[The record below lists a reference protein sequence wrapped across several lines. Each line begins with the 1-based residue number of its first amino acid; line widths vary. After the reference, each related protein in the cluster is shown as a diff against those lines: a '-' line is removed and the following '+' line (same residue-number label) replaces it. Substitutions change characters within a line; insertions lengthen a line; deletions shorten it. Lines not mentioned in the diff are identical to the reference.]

1 MSLILSVGLRV
12 PTKTTQ
18 EQAGEVLGLIS
29 SVSLRVPTAKEQAG
43 EVSALYFASLIESTN
58 KNSTGAG
65 RGGEWALFSQ

>member
-43 EVSALYFASLIESTN
+43 EESGPYFVSLIESTN
-58 KNSTGAG
+58 ENSTGAG
-65 RGGEWALFSQ
+65 RRSR